1 MLKIEKIMN
10 LLDLLAM
17 EHEKICKVLIQMVTE
32 VLDQIEESGQQNEQY
47 VLNFCD
53 ELNKASV
60 RF

>member
-1 MLKIEKIMN
+1 MN

-17 EHEKICKVLIQMVTE
+17 KHEKICKVLIQMVTE
-32 VLDQIEESGQQNEQY
+32 VLDQIEENGQQNEQY

>member
-1 MLKIEKIMN
+1 MN